1 MEASR
6 PCLLSSLEFPRWP
19 PTTFSIQSSMTLL
32 PERIYAVQLAR
43 DERLEARGTLGETCK
58 YLPALLSSSSS

>member
-6 PCLLSSLEFPRWP
+6 PCLLSSLEIPRWP
-19 PTTFSIQSSMTLL
+19 PTTFGIQSSMTLL

-43 DERLEARGTLGETCK
+43 DVFSDSVWK
-58 YLPALLSSSSS
+58 QSSWNTR